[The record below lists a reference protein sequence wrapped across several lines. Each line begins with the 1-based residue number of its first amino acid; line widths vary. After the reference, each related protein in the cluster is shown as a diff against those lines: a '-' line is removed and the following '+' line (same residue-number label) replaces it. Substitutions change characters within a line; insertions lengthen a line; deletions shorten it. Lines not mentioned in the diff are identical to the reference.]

1 MKVKLTVHRDVL
13 VIETVEPENENY
25 PGWVPVGP
33 GKIGCVLCDTKRGL
47 GASKEAL
54 NWLQRVQRSH
64 DDIGDVD
71 WFACDNGTKAFGWIG
86 GLCSLKDRDAMG
98 SRTFQ
103 VFPEDCTVIPNDV
116 PEEAK
121 KVIARTLSHQ

>member
-1 MKVKLTVHRDVL
+1 MKVKLTVFSDVL

-47 GASKEAL
+47 GASQEAL
-54 NWLQRVQRSH
+54 DWLKGVKRSH

-71 WFACDNGTKAFGWIG
+71 WFAVNDGTKAFGWIG
-86 GLCSLKDRDAMG
+86 GLCSLKSRGCDG
-98 SRTFQ
+98 SRSFQ
-103 VFPEDCTVIPNDV
+103 VFPEDCTIIPNDV
-116 PEEAK
+116 PDEAK
-121 KVIARTLSHQ
+121 KAIEHALSR